1 MDIRARERIIEL
13 SSKVDTAF
21 TAIASEITALQTSA
35 IIQEALNSTEADWKP
50 SQELQL
56 YTRFFQ
62 SIRNLNNAAAI
73 HISSEDGRR
82 RFSTHEYPSAYDV
95 SNYQNWDRYFN
106 NVKAAPEQIHVA
118 IGELLTQ
125 HSMVAMTCID
135 EGFLILELD
144 ISTLLGQ
151 VADNH
156 SGKLYLVDSDHFSAM
171 NIFAPSENA
180 SFAEQPYLGIVFN
193 RMDSWRPEP
202 AVLVHKA
209 DLELKAFGEIH
220 LSLVSIISMGQV
232 FKTIQELLLGG
243 FLLLLLLSIL
253 TIFVSYKISKT
264 VSNPVHRL
272 VTAMQASRKGL
283 KPVEARNHSGKYMN
297 ELDFLTENYN
307 RMVDTI
313 QKLLKQIQ
321 EEEQALRT
329 AELRAIQAQINP
341 HFLYNTL
348 GSIKAMAKLGKTEDI
363 TEMVQDLG
371 KIMRFSLTDSKA
383 LVPLAESLDQIKR
396 YIHIQQLRFT
406 KRLQVSYDV
415 DPETFELKLPKMLLQ
430 PLVENAIVHGVEKT
444 ARPVRISLSIHKN
457 STMLLIQVQ
466 DDGPGLHKE
475 HDEFD
480 NGKEPGLGI
489 AMENTAELLR
499 ILYGRKAHLKLEYNG
514 LITCAEITIPM
525 EKLS

>member
-13 SSKVDTAF
+13 AFDVDAAF
-21 TAIASEITALQTSA
+21 TTISNEITALQTSP
-35 IIQEALNSTEADWKP
+35 IIQEALDSTDDDWKP

-56 YTRFFQ
+56 YTRFFE
-62 SIRNLNNAAAI
+62 SIRKLNNAAAI

-82 RFSTHEYPSAYDV
+82 RFSTHEYPDAYDV
-95 SNYQNWDRYFN
+95 SNYQNWVRYFDK
-106 NVKAAPEQIHVA
+106 VKTAPGQIHVA
-118 IGELLTQ
+118 IGELLTD
-125 HSMVAMTCID
+125 HSMVAMTCMN

-144 ISTLLGQ
+144 ISTLLGP
-151 VADNH
+151 VEDNH

-171 NIFAPSENA
+171 NIYAPSENA
-180 SFAEQPYLGIVFN
+180 SFADQPYLGIVFSDV
-193 RMDSWRPEP
+193 DSWRPEP

-209 DLELKAFGEIH
+209 DLELKAFGKIN

-243 FLLLLLLSIL
+243 FLLLLLLSVL

-272 VTAMQASRKGL
+272 VTAMQASRRGL
-283 KPVEARNHSGKYMN
+283 KPVETRSNTGKYMN

-313 QKLLKQIQ
+313 QKLLKQVQ

-363 TEMVQDLG
+363 SEMVQDLG

-383 LVPLAESLDQIKR
+383 LVPLSESLDQIKR
-396 YIHIQQLRFT
+396 YIHIQQRRFT

-415 DPETFELKLPKMLLQ
+415 DHETMEIKLPKMLLQ

-444 ARPVRISLSIHKN
+444 ARPVRISLSIQKN
-457 STMLLIQVQ
+457 TTMLLIKIQ
-466 DDGPGLHKE
+466 DDGPGLQKE
-475 HDEFD
+475 HDGFD

-489 AMENTAELLR
+489 AMENTADLLR
-499 ILYGRKAHLKLEYNG
+499 ILYGKKAHLRLEYNG
-514 LITCAEITIPM
+514 LITCAEITIPL